1 MNRENYQTMIRPF
14 LSEKRFRHSVCVAE
28 MAEHLARKF
37 GADMEKAWTAGIL
50 HDILKEQ
57 SPEDQLKMMDEFGII
72 LTDEERPAQK
82 LWHAILGAAYLE
94 RELGI
99 SDREIL
105 DAIRYH
111 TTARANM
118 TLLEK
123 VVFVADFISADWKF
137 EGVEVLR
144 QAAETSLD
152 QAVLLGASMTIQD
165 LAERHHTIHPD
176 TIAAYNWSALH
187 APAP

>member
-37 GADMEKAWTAGIL
+37 GADMKKKLGQPGFYITFSRSNPAGRSTEN
-50 HDILKEQ
+50 K
-57 SPEDQLKMMDEFGII
+57 PMKFGII
-72 LTDEERPAQK
+72 LADEERPAQK
-82 LWHAILGAAYLE
+82 LWHAIFGAAYLE

-99 SDREIL
+99 SDREIQ

-123 VVFVADFISADWKF
+123 VVFVSRFYF
-137 EGVEVLR
+137 GRPEV
-144 QAAETSLD
+144 
-152 QAVLLGASMTIQD
+152 
-165 LAERHHTIHPD
+165 
-176 TIAAYNWSALH
+176 
-187 APAP
+187 